1 MLLFIYALY
10 YLLGL
15 KPKQHASKVWAIP
28 TGVLG
33 SLVGTLFGTG
43 GPFYVIYLQLQ
54 GVDKSVFRSTIA
66 SVFLVDGFLRISSY
80 FLSGFVSMK
89 VVSLL
94 VLAIPVMFV
103 SLYIGEHMHTNIS
116 QRNFQRL
123 IGGLLI
129 VSSITLLIK

>member
-1 MLLFIYALY
+1 M
-10 YLLGL
+10 
-15 KPKQHASKVWAIP
+15 
-28 TGVLG
+28 
-33 SLVGTLFGTG
+33 
-43 GPFYVIYLQLQ
+43 
-54 GVDKSVFRSTIA
+54 
-66 SVFLVDGFLRISSY
+66 DGFLRISSY